1 MAREKAYSNSPVV
14 MVFRTSDR
22 LNAKVKM
29 KIWKNKNID
38 QVQEEKLA
46 GVPQNAEIL
55 ELAVGESFIQKY
67 KLKYKL

>member
-14 MVFRTSDR
+14 MVFRTSNR
-22 LNAKVKM
+22 SNAKVKM

-55 ELAVGESFIQKY
+55 ELAVGESFIQKEY
-67 KLKYKL
+67 

>member
-14 MVFRTSDR
+14 MVFRTSNR
-22 LNAKVKM
+22 SNAKVKM

>member
-1 MAREKAYSNSPVV
+1 MAREKAYPNSPVV
-14 MVFRTSDR
+14 MVFRTSNR
-22 LNAKVKM
+22 SNAKVKM

-67 KLKYKL
+67 KLKNKL

>member
-1 MAREKAYSNSPVV
+1 
-14 MVFRTSDR
+14 MVFKTSNR

-38 QVQEEKLA
+38 QVLEEDLV
-46 GVPQNAEIL
+46 GVPKNAEIL
-55 ELAVGESFIQKY
+55 ELAVGESFIKKY

>member
-1 MAREKAYSNSPVV
+1 MAREKAYPNSPVV
-14 MVFRTSDR
+14 MVFRTSNR
-22 LNAKVKM
+22 SNAKVKM

>member
-1 MAREKAYSNSPVV
+1 MLK
-14 MVFRTSDR
+14 F
-22 LNAKVKM
+22 KM

>member
-1 MAREKAYSNSPVV
+1 MAREKAYPNSPVV
-14 MVFRTSDR
+14 MVFRTSNR
-22 LNAKVKM
+22 SNAKVKM

-55 ELAVGESFIQKY
+55 ELAVGTSFIKKY

>member
-1 MAREKAYSNSPVV
+1 MAREKAYPNSPVV
-14 MVFRTSDR
+14 MVFKTSNR
-22 LNAKVKM
+22 SNAKVKM
-29 KIWKNKNID
+29 KVWKNKNID

-55 ELAVGESFIQKY
+55 ELAVGKKFIEKY

>member
-1 MAREKAYSNSPVV
+1 MAREKAYPNSPVV